1 MVGQHIQH
9 HAPENFITSAGFG
22 TMGFGLPAAIGAK
35 KARPQ
40 DEVILVNGDGS
51 IKRGKAPIKI
61 VLLDN
66 QRLSMG
72 ASSNLCFS
80 MPATATPF

>member
-1 MVGQHIQH
+1 M
-9 HAPENFITSAGFG
+9 
-22 TMGFGLPAAIGAK
+22 
-35 KARPQ
+35 
-40 DEVILVNGDGS
+40 ILVNGDGS